1 MDEFIR
7 ISKEETKA
15 VKEQSKSLKLNV
27 LFAYLNIL
35 CKKYIYD
42 RFSR

>member
-1 MDEFIR
+1 MDEFILR

-27 LFAYLNIL
+27 LYAYLNIL
-35 CKKYIYD
+35 CKNTYVYD
-42 RFSR
+42 A